1 MKAVTVVC
9 NGQAPIV
16 VSAGT
21 QLRDIV
27 PSIDKNGHPVLGVIV
42 NNMVFSLNQTLVT
55 DATLTTLTL
64 ADEQGWT
71 IYRASLSFL
80 MAKAAHELFPTCECR
95 VRNSIGAGL
104 YCTVGWPN
112 LMEQELAEHVHK
124 LKTAMM
130 EMVQQD
136 LPITYEVVSYEAAVN
151 CFKETQQTDK
161 LNLLEHRNPPTVCM
175 TCCGEFRDLSQTSL
189 VPRTGLLKLF
199 DVVPHAEGF
208 VLNVPSM
215 ESPSELKPVS
225 PYERLF
231 DVYREHIAWGKIVG
245 ITTVG
250 QLNQAILEK
259 RAADFVQT
267 IEALHSRKLA
277 QIADRIVNQTPR
289 VKLILLAGPSSAGKT
304 TTAKRLITHLRVS
317 GLNPL
322 LISTDNYFLGDA
334 LNPRDESGNL
344 DYEHIEAMDLPRLNS
359 DLSRLMKGE
368 AVKMRSFNFKTKS
381 GFDQDQYTRLF
392 PNGIIVMEGIHSLN
406 PRLTADVPREE
417 KFLIYLNTLTQLGI
431 DSSNRISTNDT
442 RIIRRLVRD
451 YQQRNRSALQTLRL
465 WKSVARGEQRWIYPF
480 QNLADAVFN
489 SALDYEL
496 AVLKPFASP
505 LLNQV
510 KSWDP
515 EYIEARRLSGMIHNF
530 SALSPNVVPSDSI
543 LRETIG
549 NSILEY

>member
-1 MKAVTVVC
+1 MTLSLRSALEPWHVM
-9 NGQAPIV
+9 GEEG
-16 VSAGT
+16 SAGGT
-21 QLRDIV
+21 ARYVD
-27 PSIDKNGHPVLGVIV
+27 S
-42 NNMVFSLNQTLVT
+42 SL
-55 DATLTTLTL
+55 
-64 ADEQGWT
+64 ER
-71 IYRASLSFL
+71 I
-80 MAKAAHELFPTCECR
+80 
-95 VRNSIGAGL
+95 
-104 YCTVGWPN
+104 
-112 LMEQELAEHVHK
+112 
-124 LKTAMM
+124 
-130 EMVQQD
+130 
-136 LPITYEVVSYEAAVN
+136 EV
-151 CFKETQQTDK
+151 
-161 LNLLEHRNPPTVCM
+161 
-175 TCCGEFRDLSQTSL
+175 
-189 VPRTGLLKLF
+189 
-199 DVVPHAEGF
+199 
-208 VLNVPSM
+208 
-215 ESPSELKPVS
+215 
-225 PYERLF
+225 
-231 DVYREHIAWGKIVG
+231 
-245 ITTVG
+245 
-250 QLNQAILEK
+250 
-259 RAADFVQT
+259 
-267 IEALHSRKLA
+267 
-277 QIADRIVNQTPR
+277 
-289 VKLILLAGPSSAGKT
+289 
-304 TTAKRLITHLRVS
+304 RVS

-322 LISTDNYFLGDA
+322 LISTDNYFLGDE
-334 LNPRDESGNL
+334 LNPKDDQGNL

-515 EYIEARRLSGMIHNF
+515 EYIEARRLSGMLHNF

>member
-1 MKAVTVVC
+1 MKAITITY
-9 NGQAPIV
+9 NGNSPIT

-21 QLRDIV
+21 LIRDIV
-27 PSIDKNGHPVLGVIV
+27 PSVDTNGLPVLGVIA
-42 NNMVFSLNQTLVT
+42 NNMVLSLNEALLT
-55 DATLTTLTL
+55 DTTLTTLTL

-80 MAKAAHELFPTCECR
+80 LAKAVHELFPTCECR
-95 VRNSIGAGL
+95 VRNSIGPGL
-104 YCTVGWPN
+104 YCTVGWPS
-112 LMEQELAEHVHK
+112 LAEQDIAKNVQT
-124 LKTAMM
+124 LKAAMA
-130 EMVQQD
+130 EMVQHD
-136 LPITYEVVSYEAAVN
+136 FPITYDIVSYEGAVN
-151 CFKETQQTDK
+151 CFRETQQTDK

-199 DVVPHAEGF
+199 DLVPQAEGF
-208 VLNVPSM
+208 VLNVPST
-215 ESPSELKPVS
+215 SAPNELKPIS

-250 QLNQAILEK
+250 QLNQAILER
-259 RAADFVQT
+259 RASDFVQT
-267 IEALHSRKLA
+267 IEALHERKLA
-277 QIADRIVNQTPR
+277 QIADRIVNQKPR
-289 VKLILLAGPSSAGKT
+289 VKLVLLAGPSSAGKT

-322 LISTDNYFLGDA
+322 LISTDNYFLGDE
-334 LNPRDESGNL
+334 LNPKDEQGNL
-344 DYEHIEAMDLPRLNS
+344 DYEHIEAMDLPRLNN

-368 AVKMRSFNFKTKS
+368 AVKMRSFNFKTKT
-381 GFDQDQYTRLF
+381 GFDQDQFTRLF

-515 EYIEARRLSGMIHNF
+515 EYIEARRLSGMLHNF

>member
-1 MKAVTVVC
+1 
-9 NGQAPIV
+9 
-16 VSAGT
+16 
-21 QLRDIV
+21 
-27 PSIDKNGHPVLGVIV
+27 
-42 NNMVFSLNQTLVT
+42 
-55 DATLTTLTL
+55 
-64 ADEQGWT
+64 
-71 IYRASLSFL
+71 
-80 MAKAAHELFPTCECR
+80 
-95 VRNSIGAGL
+95 
-104 YCTVGWPN
+104 
-112 LMEQELAEHVHK
+112 
-124 LKTAMM
+124 
-130 EMVQQD
+130 
-136 LPITYEVVSYEAAVN
+136 
-151 CFKETQQTDK
+151 
-161 LNLLEHRNPPTVCM
+161 M

-199 DVVPHAEGF
+199 DLVPQAEGF
-208 VLNVPSM
+208 VLNVPST
-215 ESPSELKPVS
+215 SAPNELKPIS

-250 QLNQAILEK
+250 QLNQAILER
-259 RAADFVQT
+259 RASDFVQT
-267 IEALHSRKLA
+267 IEALHERKLA
-277 QIADRIVNQTPR
+277 QIADRIVNQKPR
-289 VKLILLAGPSSAGKT
+289 VKLVLLAGPSSAGKT

-322 LISTDNYFLGDA
+322 LISTDNYFLGDE
-334 LNPRDESGNL
+334 LNPKDEQGNL
-344 DYEHIEAMDLPRLNS
+344 DYEHIEAMDLPRLNN

-368 AVKMRSFNFKTKS
+368 AVKMRSFNFKTKT
-381 GFDQDQYTRLF
+381 GFDQDQFTRLF

-515 EYIEARRLSGMIHNF
+515 EYIEARRLSGMLHNF